1 MISAIFIC
9 TTAILGYI
17 SINLFIKIEKVGDA
31 LDDVT
36 QDLESTLQSIDNTYS
51 EMVTIDSKGA
61 FQSDDEVG
69 SVFTTL
75 KEVVH
80 ELNDKY
86 SDKEELNGR

>member
-36 QDLESTLQSIDNTYS
+36 TDLESTMQSIDSAHS

-69 SVFTTL
+69 SIFTAL